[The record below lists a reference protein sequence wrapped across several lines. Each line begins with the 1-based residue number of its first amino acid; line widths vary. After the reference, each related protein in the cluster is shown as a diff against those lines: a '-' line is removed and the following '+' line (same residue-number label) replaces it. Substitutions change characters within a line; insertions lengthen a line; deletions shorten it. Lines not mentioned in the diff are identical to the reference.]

1 MHGRWAD
8 NMQVRL
14 GFMPGSGGNFLARC
28 LNLHDHIDWL
38 KACVGQDREHK
49 WPFLCYDEVM
59 NRVPGPKGQPWLDWE
74 HKHSR
79 VTEPSNNVTITLH
92 HGNAHAEHFDILIST
107 ETQDEWR
114 WSLHQALW
122 KDTVFHRIGFLIT
135 GLKIANADVVVP
147 CHHLWNFDLLS
158 ESLGHIEQHLGV
170 EQHNQD
176 LRQWQKRLWEQWTNT
191 HAGSGIHKLLDK
203 VMQGPTKR
211 LPEDKRYAL

>member
-1 MHGRWAD
+1 
-8 NMQVRL
+8 MQVRL
-14 GFMPGSGGNFLARC
+14 GFMPGSGSNFLARC

-38 KACVGQDREHK
+38 KECVGQDREHK
-49 WPFLCYDEVM
+49 WRLLCYDEVI
-59 NRVPGPKGQPWLDWE
+59 NRVPGPKGQLWLDWE
-74 HKHSR
+74 NKHPR
-79 VTEPSNNVTITLH
+79 VTESGDNATITLH
-92 HGNAHAEHFDILIST
+92 HGNSHAEHFDILIST

-135 GLKIANADVVVP
+135 GLKVANADVVVP

-158 ESLGHIEQHLGV
+158 ESLGHIERHLGL

-176 LRQWQKRLWEQWTNT
+176 LRQWQKRLWEQWTTT
-191 HAGSGIHKLLDK
+191 HAGAGIHKLLDK

>member
-1 MHGRWAD
+1 MHIRI
-8 NMQVRL
+8 

-38 KACVGQDREHK
+38 QECVGQDREHK
-49 WPFLCYDEVM
+49 WPYLCYDEVM
-59 NRVPGPKGQPWLDWE
+59 NRVPGRKAAGESMSTGWRDWE
-74 HKHSR
+74 HKHARVSQPHSR
-79 VTEPSNNVTITLH
+79 AAITLH
-92 HGNAHAEHFDILIST
+92 HGNAHHEHFDILIST

-135 GLKIANADVVVP
+135 GLKTTSADVVVP
-147 CHHLWNFDLLS
+147 CHHLWNFDLLC
-158 ESLGHIEQHLGV
+158 ESLAHIEQHLGV
-170 EQHNQD
+170 EPGNVD
-176 LRQWQKRLWEQWTNT
+176 LRQWQKRLWEQWQTT
-191 HAGSGIHKLLDK
+191 HATPGIHKLLDK

>member
-1 MHGRWAD
+1 
-8 NMQVRL
+8 MQVHL

-49 WPFLCYDEVM
+49 WPLLCYDEVAE
-59 NRVPGPKGQPWLDWE
+59 RVPGRKGLLWRDWE

-79 VTEPSNNVTITLH
+79 IKEPGKNATIVLH
-92 HGNAHAEHFDILIST
+92 HGNAHDEHFDILIST

-135 GLKIANADVVVP
+135 GLKSHCADVVVP

-176 LRQWQKRLWEQWTNT
+176 LRQWQKRLWEQWITT
-191 HAGSGIHKLLDK
+191 HASDGIHKLLDK